1 MSRLVRTEID
11 HELELG
17 SAEESSLQKIVDC
30 QRHFRN
36 LRGGTPSRGYLY
48 DEYTR
53 CFAVPDLA
61 HFDNGIIAFL
71 SVYTA
76 CRGPCR
82 SREPQRVVM
91 RHQCLVGSG
100 SCRFGDPWLAASSQ
114 SLPDPDLYF
123 FIGIGFAFNA
133 PTWISIVAQIVS
145 DTELP
150 SAAAL
155 NGLQFNISGI
165 IGPVLGG
172 LLVASIGANF
182 VFIANAACFLL
193 VILSVLQW
201 KYPKV
206 LPKAYSET
214 FCQSVG
220 EVTRCIRCAPALQI
234 LLIRNFLF
242 ALFISA
248 IPAVV
253 PVLGLTVLHLTP
265 SKLGLLFTSM
275 GSGSA
280 VAALF
285 LIPWFRARFSSN
297 ALTLSANLL
306 VILAY
311 LLMGFVRQTELFLL
325 VAALAGVGWTLS
337 ASELWLVAQRAIP
350 DWARGRMNAAI
361 MMISQ
366 GAMVIGGLIWG
377 TVITIA
383 GPGCT
388 LLGVAVLF
396 LISLLLSAPLSIN
409 FARKLERVSVA

>member
-1 MSRLVRTEID
+1 MTMNSSWAALRNPLFKRLWIASVISGTCEAAHHHAATYTMNTLAASPFLISLISTMASLPFFLFTFPAGALADRANRK
-11 HELELG
+11 ELLC
-17 SAEESSLQKIVDC
+17 AINV
-30 QRHFRN
+30 
-36 LRGGTPSRGYLY
+36 
-48 DEYTR
+48 
-53 CFAVPDLA
+53 
-61 HFDNGIIAFL
+61 
-71 SVYTA
+71 
-76 CRGPCR
+76 
-82 SREPQRVVM
+82 
-91 RHQCLVGSG
+91 
-100 SCRFGDPWLAASSQ
+100 WLAAAAAG
-114 SLPDPDLYF
+114 LAILGWLHLLNPHLILICIF

-133 PTWISIVAQIVS
+133 PTSVSIVAQIVS

-165 IGPVLGG
+165 VGPVLGG
-172 LLVASIGANF
+172 LLVSSIGANF

-206 LPKAYSET
+206 LPKASSET

-220 EVTRCIRCAPALQI
+220 EVTRYIRCAPELQI

-242 ALFISA
+242 SIFISA

-253 PVLGLTVLHLTP
+253 PVLGLTVLHLNP

-285 LIPWFRARFSSN
+285 LLPWFRARFSPN

-311 LLMGFVRQTELFLL
+311 ALMGFVRQAELFLV
-325 VAALAGVGWTLS
+325 VAALAGVGWTLC
-337 ASELWLVAQRAIP
+337 AAELWVVAQRTIP
-350 DWARGRMNAAI
+350 DWARRRMNAAI

-366 GAMVIGGLIWG
+366 GAMVIGGLFWG
-377 TVITIA
+377 TAIAIA

-388 LLGVAVLF
+388 LFGVAVLF
-396 LISLLLSAPLSIN
+396 LISLLLGAPLSIN
-409 FARKLERVSVA
+409 FTRKLEERVSVA